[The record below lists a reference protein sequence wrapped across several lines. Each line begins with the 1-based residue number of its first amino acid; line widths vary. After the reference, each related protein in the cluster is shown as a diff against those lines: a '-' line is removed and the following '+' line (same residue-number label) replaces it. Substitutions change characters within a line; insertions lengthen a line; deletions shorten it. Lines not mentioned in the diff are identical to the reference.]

1 MGFLDLDEPALVFNF
16 EVEDFHTYFVG
27 ELNILVHNIGC
38 GNTQTMSVDELTPT
52 HKITMGRNKF
62 NKFVKQVDE
71 NGITDPIDYV
81 VHEGKNYVVNGH
93 HRLQAAKVLGID

>member
-1 MGFLDLDEPALVFNF
+1 MGDGCV
-16 EVEDFHTYFVG
+16 
-27 ELNILVHNIGC
+27 LVHNIGC

-62 NKFVKQVDE
+62 NKFVKQVDK

-93 HRLQAAKVLGID
+93 HRLQAAKVLGIDQVPVNQVSLPFKGYFSVSDLFVGG